1 MPLEINKS
9 TLKAAL
15 LTEHGSTE
23 QTDQASR
30 STPAT
35 KAACGAIAS
44 LTTVGT
50 AAGVIQGVNPGLIT
64 HAAASTGSILLAHP
78 LIAGGIAAATLA
90 ATCGLRLLCKCYHQ
104 QSYTLP
110 IDLQR
115 VWSTVSKS
123 RAGVEYT
130 QADYQE
136 QLARDFRGP
145 WQVNIN
151 DTKYLYQKDCP
162 DHSTEIARSVADRL
176 DKDLE
181 KDQELINKVLSFT
194 SQTGIMGIKNH
205 VLETIKTEF
214 CPEEITGLMGSD
226 GSGDDEPIISS
237 VTITKTACSVD
248 AKITGSLTL
257 KIKGFGTQGEL
268 YIQEKPI
275 TVKYSLDVTK
285 MKAQFSGVSEN
296 DINLTKA

>member
-1 MPLEINKS
+1 MSLEIKS
-9 TLKAAL
+9 QAL
-15 LTEHGSTE
+15 EAKLL
-23 QTDQASR
+23 QTDQTIEQTSE
-30 STPAT
+30 SSCTPAT
-35 KAACGAIAS
+35 KVACSTLAS
-44 LTTVGT
+44 LGTVGAT
-50 AAGVIQGVNPGLIT
+50 GAVIQGVNPGLIT
-64 HAAASTGSILLAHP
+64 HAAASTGSLLLAHP
-78 LIAGGIAAATLA
+78 LIGGTIAAATLA
-90 ATCGLRLLCKCYHQ
+90 TTCGLRLLCKCYNQ
-104 QSYTLP
+104 ESQTLS

-130 QADYQE
+130 EADYQG

-162 DHSTEIARSVADRL
+162 DNSTEIARSIADRL

-226 GSGDDEPIISS
+226 GSGDDEPITSS

-285 MKAQFSGVSEN
+285 MKSQFSGVSGN